1 MKAMRSRSDGVRL
14 GSAAASPSNSGPMG
28 NPSGPML
35 GVGLV
40 VLGVVGFKGG
50 LLKLWLVLSR

>member
-14 GSAAASPSNSGPMG
+14 GSGSPSNSGPMG
-28 NPSGPML
+28 FPSGPML

-40 VLGVVGFKGG
+40 VLGVGGFKGG